1 MAQRDGPAF
10 DRIETMTNHELRA
23 WIDARRLTIADAA
36 QLLGLSKS
44 GLHRQLSG
52 NHMDSGRRVSRQT
65 EIICELR
72 AGLYPK
78 PIVRILQQRQP
89 PEEPRC

>member
-1 MAQRDGPAF
+1 
-10 DRIETMTNHELRA
+10 MTNHELRA

-52 NHMDSGRRVSRQT
+52 ERHVSRQT

-72 AGLYPK
+72 ADLYPK
-78 PIVRILQQRQP
+78 PIVPILKQRQP
-89 PEEPRC
+89 TEEPR